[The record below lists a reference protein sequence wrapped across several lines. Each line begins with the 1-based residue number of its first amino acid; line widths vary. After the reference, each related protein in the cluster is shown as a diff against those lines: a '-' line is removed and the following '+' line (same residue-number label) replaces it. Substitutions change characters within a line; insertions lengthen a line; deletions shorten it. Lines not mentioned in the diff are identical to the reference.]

1 MGEGFTKQQALVKP
15 LQCDAMIRVNAPYR
29 ARIAEVPAVSLSNIP
44 TPAALLDEQRLTR
57 NIAAMQTRMNAL
69 GVRLRPHVKTAKCI
83 EVAQR
88 QRAAGACGITVS
100 TLKEAE
106 QFFAAGF
113 DDILYAVCIAP
124 GKLVQVQALRAKGC
138 LLTVLVDSID
148 AAHAVAAASRD
159 AVLDVMIEIDS
170 DGHRAGVKPDDP
182 VLISIGRVLHEG
194 GARLVGV
201 MTHAGASYAESTPEG
216 LQRIAEQERSRCVRA
231 ATLLRAAGLPCAEVS
246 VGSTP
251 TALSAATLEGV
262 TEVRAGVYV
271 FHDLVMC
278 NIGVAGHGD
287 VALSVLA
294 SVIGH
299 QLEKGWVLV
308 DAGWMA
314 MSRDRGTQAQAVD
327 YGYGAVCD
335 ADGALLSDWRMGGA
349 NQEHGIISRHD
360 GAVDADLASR
370 FPIGSLLRVL
380 PNHACATAA
389 QFARYEVLA
398 AEGALTSWPR
408 FNGW

>member
-88 QRAAGACGITVS
+88 QRAAGARGITVS

-327 YGYGAVCD
+327 YGYGAVCN
-335 ADGALLSDWRMGGA
+335 AEGALLSDWRMGGA

-360 GAVDADLASR
+360 GAVDADMASR